1 MTTVM
6 GNTAIAGC
14 KLRHREPS
22 ISRTVHPGVKPSP
35 APLNTLTQCFH
46 SGHQGMLR
54 AGCKEML
61 AYGYVLSS
69 CAGWGNLAQIRGAPA
84 GQLPP
89 RCTPDTLP
97 ALRTPA
103 GGAARRGLAAPRTV
117 RQAPQPQTSAC
128 CGDQRWGPQ
137 RNKCNSW
144 LCSRLWSCHP
154 ARVIPAPVC
163 VCVCALLPRP
173 SRGLG
178 TALPHQC
185 QRAPILPVPPR
196 LLPAAFRQEQRGQ
209 EPAVNPPRFYG
220 LRGRQS
226 PQVRPAGGEPA
237 PPGPPK
243 SASSPS
249 PPAPTLGEPPAAA
262 AAGPLPSSPRIL
274 ATPSLQ

>member
-35 APLNTLTQCFH
+35 VPLNTLTQCFH

-69 CAGWGNLAQIRGAPA
+69 CAGWGSLAQIRGAPA

-89 RCTPDTLP
+89 RCTPDTHP

-144 LCSRLWSCHP
+144 LCSRLRSCHP

-163 VCVCALLPRP
+163 VCVCVCCSPGRP
-173 SRGLG
+173 EGW
-178 TALPHQC
+178 
-185 QRAPILPVPPR
+185 APL
-196 LLPAAFRQEQRGQ
+196 
-209 EPAVNPPRFYG
+209 
-220 LRGRQS
+220 S
-226 PQVRPAGGEPA
+226 PT
-237 PPGPPK
+237 
-243 SASSPS
+243 SASAHPSCPCPRGFSPLLS
-249 PPAPTLGEPPAAA
+249 AR
-262 AAGPLPSSPRIL
+262 SSGGRSRL
-274 ATPSLQ
+274 